1 MGEAPAVCW
10 LFVVI
15 FSHHAVVQKV
25 SARVRQSVWSC
36 ILQSPVSRG
45 ADELYFQNVA
55 TPQKQDRIALPL
67 VELDVC
73 QSILSSQSCVNAT
86 SLDILIG

>member
-15 FSHHAVVQKV
+15 FSSHAVVQKV
-25 SARVRQSVWSC
+25 SARVCQSVWSC
-36 ILQSPVSRG
+36 ILQSPVSRA
-45 ADELYFQNVA
+45 ADELYFQKVA
-55 TPQKQDRIALPL
+55 TQKQNRIALPL

-73 QSILSSQSCVNAT
+73 QSILSLQSCVNAT
-86 SLDILIG
+86 SLVILIG